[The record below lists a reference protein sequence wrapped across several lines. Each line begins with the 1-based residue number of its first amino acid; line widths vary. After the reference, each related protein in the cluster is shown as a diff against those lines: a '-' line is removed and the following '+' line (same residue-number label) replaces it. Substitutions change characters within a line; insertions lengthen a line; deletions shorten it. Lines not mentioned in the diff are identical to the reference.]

1 MKSFVLFQDFKAKV
15 NFYDVVKHYII
26 AVSKLEQLS
35 WSKEQVHK
43 AKILNTPTQWCI
55 SYLCSQMHL

>member
-43 AKILNTPTQWCI
+43 AKILNTPTQ
-55 SYLCSQMHL
+55 